1 MEIME
6 PSDVDLDAA
15 PETVQKY
22 IDELVADIERL
33 KGIVG
38 ELEWAVEQEAER
50 HLDYVYGTG
59 T

>member
-1 MEIME
+1 ME